1 MNNKILNIIQA
12 AILLLSLVLAV
23 LGAAAYA
30 STVGVPNDDVG
41 ALHNMGASLR
51 GMLLL
56 IISGA
61 FLLVDAVWFAI
72 RTIVSKKN

>member
-30 STVGVPNDDVG
+30 SMVGVPNDDVG